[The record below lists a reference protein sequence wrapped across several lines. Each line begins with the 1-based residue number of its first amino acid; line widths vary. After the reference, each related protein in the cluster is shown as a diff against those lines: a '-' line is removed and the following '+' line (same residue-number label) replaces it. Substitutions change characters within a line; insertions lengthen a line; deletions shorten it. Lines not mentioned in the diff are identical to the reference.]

1 MQCYKPRSIHVKDG
15 SRFGID
21 LKVPCGYCLGCR
33 IAKRQ
38 EWVTRLTHEL
48 VDNGSVGVFL
58 TLTYNSK
65 NLPYTTICASDKS
78 RSDTIYSGGTGT
90 LVPEHLTAFWKRLRE
105 NIPRPLR
112 YYAVGEYGEDEGK
125 RPHYHAILFNV
136 SLDDLDCYTIGR
148 KIISRTIEKL
158 WPRGFNQVGTVTT
171 ASIRY
176 VAGYIEKKL
185 VGKLGKTEYE
195 NRCPPFSRMSQGIGR
210 RWCDQNGAQLKDNY
224 ELSIKGM
231 PVAIPKYYKKRL
243 DLDAEK
249 LYQLGSEKRKKLEER
264 YRHIYDKGGE
274 ELTEKTRRQIAVYRE
289 TAMRTKLGLKSR
301 PRTPYNSGSLDP
313 EFSAEGNKT

>member
-1 MQCYKPRSIHVKDG
+1 MQCFKPKSIHVKDG

-38 EWVTRLTHEL
+38 EWVTRMTHEL
-48 VDNGSVGVFL
+48 VASNNIGTFI
-58 TLTYNSK
+58 TLTYNK
-65 NLPYTTICASDKS
+65 ENVPIN
-78 RSDTIYSGGTGT
+78 GT
-90 LVPEHLTAFWKRLRE
+90 LIPEHLQKFWKRLRKYTGKK
-105 NIPRPLR
+105 LR
-112 YYAVGEYGEDEGK
+112 YYAVGEYGEDVGK
-125 RPHYHAILFNV
+125 RPHYHAIIFGL
-136 SLDDLDCYTIGR
+136 SYEDLDCYTIGR
-148 KIISRTIEKL
+148 KVVSKTIEKL
-158 WPRGFNQVGTVTT
+158 WTKDHKSMGYNSVGTVTT

-185 VGKLGKTEYE
+185 VGKAGKTEYE
-195 NRCPPFSRMSQGIGR
+195 TRCPPFSRMSQGIGR
-210 RWCDQNGAQLKDNY
+210 QWVDQNGATIKDTY
-224 ELSIKGM
+224 SITIKGT

-243 DLDAEK
+243 ELDAEK

-264 YRHIYDKGGE
+264 YRHVYDKGGE

-289 TAMRTKLGLKSR
+289 TAMRTKIGLKAR

-313 EFSAEGNKT
+313 EFTP